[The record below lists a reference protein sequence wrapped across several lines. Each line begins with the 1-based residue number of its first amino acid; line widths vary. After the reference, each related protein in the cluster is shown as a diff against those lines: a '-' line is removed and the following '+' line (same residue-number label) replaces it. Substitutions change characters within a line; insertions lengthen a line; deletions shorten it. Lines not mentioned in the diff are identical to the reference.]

1 MIPKYQGVSDVKLE
15 TFKNRTYRI
24 DFENKR
30 IVGMI
35 DGIDAVTQA
44 VKKVVKTER
53 YSERIYSGDYGI
65 ELSRLIGA
73 SVPFVESNLELTLSD
88 AFMPDDR
95 IREIQNIKIERV
107 DCDGIAASFDVS
119 TFLGEIRADVII
131 GG

>member
-24 DFENKR
+24 DFKNKR

-35 DGIDAVTQA
+35 DGNEAVTQA
-44 VKKVVKTER
+44 VRKLVKTER

-65 ELSRLIGA
+65 ELLRLIGA
-73 SVPFVESNLELTLSD
+73 SIPFVESNLELTLSD

-95 IREIQNIKIERV
+95 IREIRNIKIERI
-107 DCDGIAASFDVS
+107 DCDGIAATFDVS
-119 TFLGEIRADVII
+119 TVLGELKAEVTI